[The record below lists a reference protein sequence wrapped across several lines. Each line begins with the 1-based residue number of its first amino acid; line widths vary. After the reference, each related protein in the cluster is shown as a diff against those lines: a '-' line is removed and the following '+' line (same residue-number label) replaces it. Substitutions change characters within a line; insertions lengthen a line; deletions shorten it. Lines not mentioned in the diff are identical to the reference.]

1 MVRFWDTSALMPLLV
16 REATSARLQ
25 DLLRRDPAVAIWW
38 GTPVECSSGLARLQR
53 DGRLA
58 QSGLRQAQGAL
69 DDLRAGALEI
79 EPTEEVRSRALRLLA
94 VHRLR
99 AGDAL
104 QLAAALIWSQER
116 VRGVGFVCLDDR
128 LRGAAAREG
137 FQVLPYAEDVH
148 EVELD
153 RDPAF

>member
-1 MVRFWDTSALMPLLV
+1 MPLLV
-16 REATSARLQ
+16 QEATSARLQ
-25 DLLRRDPAVAIWW
+25 ELLRRDPAVAIWW

-53 DGRLA
+53 DGSLA
-58 QSGLRQAQGAL
+58 QPGLRRAQGAL

-104 QLAAALIWSQER
+104 QLAAALLWGPER
-116 VRGVGFVCLDDR
+116 G
-128 LRGAAAREG
+128 
-137 FQVLPYAEDVH
+137 
-148 EVELD
+148 
-153 RDPAF
+153 

>member
-1 MVRFWDTSALMPLLV
+1 MVRFWDASALMPLLV
-16 REATSARLQ
+16 DQPASARLQ
-25 DLLRRDPAVAIWW
+25 NLLRREPAVAIWW
-38 GTPVECSSGLARLQR
+38 GTPVECASGLARLQR
-53 DGRLA
+53 DGTLA
-58 QSGLRQAQGAL
+58 RSEVRQAQGAL

-94 VHRLR
+94 VHQLR

-116 VRGVGFVCLDDR
+116 VRGVGFVSMDDR